1 MKFRHPI
8 YFPAIAILAAAIAL
22 PASSALAAPQPLAAA
37 ESCTTCHGVGG
48 NSSGAIPTIAG
59 KEAAELISDLEAFR
73 SGEMSGSIMG
83 RLVGGLTEAEIDA
96 IARYFAS
103 IAEGE

>member
-1 MKFRHPI
+1 M
-8 YFPAIAILAAAIAL
+8 
-22 PASSALAAPQPLAAA
+22 
-37 ESCTTCHGVGG
+37 
-48 NSSGAIPTIAG
+48 
-59 KEAAELISDLEAFR
+59 ISDLEAFR